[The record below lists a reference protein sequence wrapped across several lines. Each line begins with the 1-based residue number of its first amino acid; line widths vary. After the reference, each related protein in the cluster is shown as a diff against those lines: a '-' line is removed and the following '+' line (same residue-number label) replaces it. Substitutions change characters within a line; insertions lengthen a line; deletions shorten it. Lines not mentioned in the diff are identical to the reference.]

1 MALRMSVGGR
11 LTLGFGLF
19 TVMLALAVVVALQ
32 ALADVNSQVDK
43 MAEKD
48 WQKVV
53 MAKDIANA
61 ANDVARTMFSL
72 FHDTSR
78 LAEQKQKIAQYR
90 DLVTQRLDTLE
101 KLLYRPKGKQLV
113 AEVRARRQA
122 FADTYPQVL
131 ELLEAGRRE
140 EATKLFASE
149 GMPRLEAYVKTV
161 DAFVAFQG
169 ELFEES
175 VVAARETYADARNL
189 MLGFLAIAVALATGL
204 ALWIIRSVTRPLGGE
219 PEEAKALVQRLAEGD
234 LTAEVRLHHGDR
246 GDSLV
251 GALAAM
257 RDSLR
262 ALVGEIQDNASQ
274 VSDAAR
280 NLSVNSVQL
289 AQSSATQS
297 EATAAMAAAVEEVTV
312 SIAQVSDSASH
323 THAISDTTGQLSGD
337 GHEII
342 HRTVE
347 EMRGVAEAVGGAAQ
361 SIEAMGSRSDE
372 ISSVVQVIRAVAEQT
387 NLLALNAAIEAAR
400 AGEAG
405 RGFAVVADEVRKLA
419 ERCPGHHGNQR
430 NDCRRAGSGAAGGG
444 RHGRRHRTGGA
455 GSEHGREGQWLHA
468 GHPRQFGGSGGGGE
482 CHCRCPAGAEA
493 RWQRHFRQCGEGGP
507 DGGREQRR
515 HPRSGRYG
523 PAPGGTGPVPPRL
536 PAALPPGGR
545 PCLRGVGRSKA
556 RKAKV
561 GEK

>member
-72 FHDTSR
+72 FHDISR

-90 DLVTQRLDTLE
+90 DLVTQRLDALE

-131 ELLEAGRRE
+131 ELLEAGKRE
-140 EATKLFASE
+140 EATRLFASE

-189 MLGFLAIAVALATGL
+189 MLGFLAIAVLLAAGL

-219 PEEAKALVQRLAEGD
+219 PDEAKALVQRLAEGD
-234 LTAEVRLHHGDR
+234 LTAEMRLRGGER

-262 ALVGEIQDNASQ
+262 TLVGEIQDNASQ

-297 EATAAMAAAVEEVTV
+297 EATAAMAAAVEEVTA

-419 ERCPGHHGNQR
+419 ERTALATTEISEMIAGVQEAARQAVAAMGGATARVEQGVSMAEKASGSMQAIRASSAEVVAAVNVIADALREQKH
-430 NDCRRAGSGAAGGG
+430 AGSDISSNVEKVAQMVEENSAATHEAADTAQRLEELAQSLHGSLRRFRLEGG
-444 RHGRRHRTGGA
+444 RA
-455 GSEHGREGQWLHA
+455 
-468 GHPRQFGGSGGGGE
+468 
-482 CHCRCPAGAEA
+482 
-493 RWQRHFRQCGEGGP
+493 
-507 DGGREQRR
+507 
-515 HPRSGRYG
+515 
-523 PAPGGTGPVPPRL
+523 
-536 PAALPPGGR
+536 
-545 PCLRGVGRSKA
+545 
-556 RKAKV
+556 
-561 GEK
+561 